1 MKKFEYKIERIS
13 SLSSALY
20 VLRDLGL
27 KGWEVCAFDNDY
39 HEMLLKRE
47 IENEQ

>member
-1 MKKFEYKIERIS
+1 MKKFEYKVERFTS
-13 SLSSALY
+13 MSSALY
-20 VLRDLGL
+20 ALRDLGS

-39 HEMLLKRE
+39 HELLLKRE